1 MYLANGF
8 LFVGSTSGDS
18 QLVRL
23 PDGFVE
29 EPSNEGDGTGD
40 MEVDQPTKS
49 AKLDVVSSFTSLAP
63 IVDFRVVEDEVQG
76 QVRCIWFGCLLPYVS
91 DHNRPFANQSYVVT
105 CSGKN
110 GDGSLRI
117 VRHGVGLSELASLE
131 LEGVQ
136 RMWTLRRN
144 TSSE

>member
-40 MEVDQPTKS
+40 MEVDQSPKS

-76 QVRCIWFGCLLPYVS
+76 QVRCILSICLLAYVS
-91 DHNRPFANQSYVVT
+91 DNQRAFRQPELCGDVLGEERGRVASY
-105 CSGKN
+105 
-110 GDGSLRI
+110 
-117 VRHGVGLSELASLE
+117 
-131 LEGVQ
+131 
-136 RMWTLRRN
+136 
-144 TSSE
+144 SSPWRGP